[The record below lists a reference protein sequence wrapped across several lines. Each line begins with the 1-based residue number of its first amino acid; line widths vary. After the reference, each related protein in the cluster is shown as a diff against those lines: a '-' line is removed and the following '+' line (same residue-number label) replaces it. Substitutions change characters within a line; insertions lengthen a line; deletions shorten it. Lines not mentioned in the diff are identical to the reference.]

1 MTAAPAPWRR
11 RSLRTRRHC
20 TVNQRSRDNDSMVSM
35 TRLATWVLFAA
46 VVAMTLGPVSLRPHT
61 FAPRHGLGPG
71 VMAITAYHDVDRRP
85 AGADM
90 ADYVTQH
97 HRHLS
102 AIRRLARAQ
111 DDRHRLAGSRF
122 INVD

>member
-46 VVAMTLGPVSLRPHT
+46 IVAMTVGPVSLRPHT
-61 FAPRHGLGPG
+61 HFTPDLDRFAAYAALGLLF
-71 VMAITAYHDVDRRP
+71 A
-85 AGADM
+85 
-90 ADYVTQH
+90 
-97 HRHLS
+97 LS
-102 AIRRLARAQ
+102 YRQRRLWMIGGFLIAVAAALEIAQ
-111 DDRHRLAGSRF
+111 LFVPHRDAH
-122 INVD
+122 